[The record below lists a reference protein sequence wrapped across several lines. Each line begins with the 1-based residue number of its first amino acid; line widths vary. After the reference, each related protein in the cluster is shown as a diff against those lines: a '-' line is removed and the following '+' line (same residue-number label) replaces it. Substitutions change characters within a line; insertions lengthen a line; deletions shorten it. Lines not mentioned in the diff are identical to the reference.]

1 MTTSNHIDFERN
13 SRFAW
18 YVLGVLMFTYMV
30 SFIDRLILGLLIQPI
45 KASLQVTDTE
55 IGLLAGI
62 GFALFYTVMGVPL
75 ARLADSGNRKWLIII
90 GASLWTAMTAA
101 SAFAESYMHLLIA
114 RIGVGVG
121 EATLTPAAMSMIAD
135 YFTRDRVSRAIGVYS
150 IGVYLGAG
158 LALLGGS
165 AVVQAIANAD
175 LASTPLA
182 TFAPWQLAFL
192 AAALPGILVVALMLT
207 VREPPR
213 QELNATSTDS
223 RTELPLREVLAFIA
237 ENKRLLVSH
246 FVGYGLIGTAVTAY
260 LIWTPEMLRR
270 SYDVS
275 IGTAGTI
282 YGVLLVTFGAIGPF
296 VGGWW
301 AQRAAGRDQHDAEI
315 AVSLK
320 AMVLLTPLV
329 IVGPIMPTLVGATIL
344 LVPIVFLLSLPQG
357 LAPAV
362 LQLISPNRMRGQV
375 LSTFV
380 LFAVIFAYALGPT
393 AVPLAANYIF
403 DDVDALGPAL
413 ALVGGFCVPVG
424 ALSLAFARQPFAERM
439 RAGGRSG

>member
-1 MTTSNHIDFERN
+1 MRSSSINFQRN

-18 YVLGVLMFTYMV
+18 YVVGVLMFAYVV
-30 SFIDRLILGLLIQPI
+30 SFIDRLILGLLVQPI
-45 KASLQVTDTE
+45 KSSLQVSDTE

-75 ARLADSGNRKWLIII
+75 ARLADSGNRKLLIIV

-101 SAFAESYMHLLIA
+101 SAFASTYAQLFIA

-121 EATLTPAAMSMIAD
+121 EATLTPAAMSIIAD

-165 AVVQAIANAD
+165 ALVQAIADAD
-175 LASTPLA
+175 LANTPLA
-182 TFAPWQLAFL
+182 NFAPWQLTFL
-192 AAALPGILVVALMLT
+192 AAAIPGVLVVILMLT

-213 QELNATSTDS
+213 QELAAKAGDT
-223 RTELPLREVLAFIA
+223 RKELPLREVMQFIA
-237 ENKRLLVSH
+237 GNKRLLISH

-275 IGTAGTI
+275 IGVAGGI

-301 AQRAAGRDQHDAEI
+301 AQRSAASGKDDAEI
-315 AVSLK
+315 GVSLK
-320 AMVLLTPLV
+320 AMLLLTPLV
-329 IVGPIMPTLVGATIL
+329 VVGPLMPTLIGATIML
-344 LVPIVFLLSLPQG
+344 APIVFLLSLPQG

-362 LQLISPNRMRGQV
+362 LQLIAPNRMRGQV
-375 LSTFV
+375 LSMFV
-380 LFAVIFAYALGPT
+380 LCAVIFAYTLGPT
-393 AVPLAANYIF
+393 VVPLAARYVF
-403 DDVDALGPAL
+403 DDVDALGPAM
-413 ALVGGFCVPVG
+413 ALVGGVCVPVG
-424 ALSLAFARQPFAERM
+424 AVALAFARSPFAEMM
-439 RAGGRSG
+439 RTGGRSG

>member
-1 MTTSNHIDFERN
+1 MRSGPINFQRN

-18 YVLGVLMFTYMV
+18 YVVGVLMFAYVV
-30 SFIDRLILGLLIQPI
+30 SFIDRLILGLLVQPI
-45 KASLQVTDTE
+45 KSSLQVSDTE

-75 ARLADSGNRKWLIII
+75 ARLADSGNRKLLIIV

-101 SAFAESYMHLLIA
+101 SAFAETYAQLFIA

-121 EATLTPAAMSMIAD
+121 EATLTPAAMSIIAD

-165 AVVQAIANAD
+165 ALAQAISDAD
-175 LASTPLA
+175 LTNTSLA
-182 TFAPWQLAFL
+182 NFAPWQLTFL
-192 AAALPGILVVALMLT
+192 AAAIPGVLVVFLMLT

-213 QELNATSTDS
+213 QELAAKAADTRKD
-223 RTELPLREVLAFIA
+223 LPLREVMQFIA
-237 ENKRLLVSH
+237 GNKRLLISH

-275 IGTAGTI
+275 IGVAGGI

-301 AQRAAGRDQHDAEI
+301 AQRSAASGKDDAEI
-315 AVSLK
+315 GVSLK
-320 AMVLLTPLV
+320 AMLLLTPLV
-329 IVGPIMPTLVGATIL
+329 VVGPLMPTLISATVML
-344 LVPIVFLLSLPQG
+344 APIVFLLSLPQG

-362 LQLISPNRMRGQV
+362 LQLIAPNRMRGQV
-375 LSTFV
+375 LSMFV
-380 LFAVIFAYALGPT
+380 LCAVIFAYTLGPT
-393 AVPLAANYIF
+393 VVPLAARYVF
-403 DDVDALGPAL
+403 DDVDALGPAM
-413 ALVGGFCVPVG
+413 ALVGGVCVPVG
-424 ALSLAFARQPFAERM
+424 AVALAFARSPFAEMM
-439 RAGGRSG
+439 RTGGRSD

>member
-1 MTTSNHIDFERN
+1 MTKGNTIDFQRN

-18 YVLGVLMFTYMV
+18 YVVGVLMIAYVV

-101 SAFAESYMHLLIA
+101 SAFAETYVHLLIA

-121 EATLTPAAMSMIAD
+121 EATLTPAAMSIIAD

-150 IGVYLGAG
+150 VGVYLGAG

-165 AVVQAIANAD
+165 AVVQAIAGAD
-175 LASTPLA
+175 LGNTPLA

-192 AAALPGILVVALMLT
+192 MAAIPGIFVVFLMLT

-213 QELNATSTDS
+213 QELTAKLTDS
-223 RTELPLREVLAFIA
+223 RKELPLQEVLAFIA
-237 ENKRLLVSH
+237 ANKRLLLSH
-246 FVGYGLIGTAVTAY
+246 FVGYGLVGTAVTAY
-260 LIWTPEMLRR
+260 LVWTPEMLRR
-270 SYDVS
+270 SYDIS
-275 IGTAGTI
+275 IGAAGSI

-301 AQRAAGRDQHDAEI
+301 AQRAAANGKSDAEI
-315 AVSLK
+315 LISFR
-320 AMVLLTPLV
+320 AMMLLTPLV
-329 IVGPIMPTLVGATIL
+329 VIGPIMPTLIGAIVVL
-344 LVPIVFLLSLPQG
+344 APIVFLLSLPQG

-362 LQLISPNRMRGQV
+362 LQLISPNRMRGQI

-380 LFAVIFAYALGPT
+380 LCAVIFAYTLGPT
-393 AVPLAANYIF
+393 AVPLAARYIF
-403 DDVDALGPAL
+403 EDVDALGPAM
-413 ALVGGFCVPVG
+413 AVVGGCCIPLG
-424 ALSLAFARQPFAERM
+424 ALALAFARSPFAEMM